1 MEVAIGGR
9 HTVMQVT
16 ITRTR
21 RRIVVPTTV
30 TVIITGRLTTIT
42 IRELTAGMGALM
54 APMDPRVGGL
64 VIIPTRERTREAV
77 LFRLLMAPE
86 AQHKRIIHTPA
97 PMRRR
102 DKVRVPQL
110 NGAVRM
116 CREETRALP

>member
-1 MEVAIGGR
+1 MSPKPLIPMAPLLPTIQQAIWGRSSWARLRAQSWLMEVAIGGR
-9 HTVMQVT
+9 HIVMQVT

-64 VIIPTRERTREAV
+64 VIIPTRERTHEAV
-77 LFRLLMAPE
+77 LFR
-86 AQHKRIIHTPA
+86 
-97 PMRRR
+97 
-102 DKVRVPQL
+102 
-110 NGAVRM
+110 
-116 CREETRALP
+116 